1 LVAHPS
7 PGREVGQQV
16 AKGNRIWNCERLI
29 ETLARRGC
37 DGFYP
42 SG

>member
-1 LVAHPS
+1 MSEILLS
-7 PGREVGQQV
+7 DIQRSDNTMQ
-16 AKGNRIWNCERLI
+16 GNRIWNCERLI